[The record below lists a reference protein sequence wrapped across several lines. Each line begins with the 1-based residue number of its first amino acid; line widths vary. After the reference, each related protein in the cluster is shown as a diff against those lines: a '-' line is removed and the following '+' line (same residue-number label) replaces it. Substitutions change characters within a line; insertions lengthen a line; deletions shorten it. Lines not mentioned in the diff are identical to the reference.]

1 MELMEIKGNSILKFI
16 NISSYKMYMYMC
28 HVDRHI
34 HVPVLVELYNDSYW
48 VTHHCDRDIIENS
61 DYF

>member
-34 HVPVLVELYNDSYW
+34 PVLVELYNDRYR